1 MNPPRKPHPETQQ
14 GERLMTDPDKSGG
27 AAPRGRRARA
37 LLLLVF
43 LFAAAGLGYA
53 VYWSLIGRYVEST
66 DDAYVGGN
74 IVQITPQVAGTVLS
88 IAADDTEY
96 VKAGQTLVEL
106 DQADARIALAQA
118 EAALGRSVRQV
129 RNLLASTA
137 QLEASV
143 ALRRTDL
150 ARAEADLARRAPLA
164 QTGALPLEELAH
176 AQDTL
181 ASSRA
186 ALDAAEKQLAA
197 HKTLIDH
204 STIATHPEVLSAAA
218 RVREAYLAYARTA
231 LPSPVSGIV
240 AKRNV
245 QVGQRINPGSPLMA
259 VIPLDQVWVDA
270 NFKER
275 QLLNLRPG
283 QTARLKADLYGNTV
297 EYHGK
302 VVGFGAGTGSAFA
315 LLPPQNAT
323 GNWIKVVQ
331 RVPVR
336 IALDPEE
343 LKRHPLRLGLSMLV
357 EVDTHRREG
366 ELAPPAARATP
377 AYRTQA
383 YATPGDLADARVSEV
398 IRANG
403 GAVAPSAK
411 TAATV
416 LPVHSKQS
424 AESRASS
431 LD

>member
-1 MNPPRKPHPETQQ
+1 
-14 GERLMTDPDKSGG
+14 MTDQDKSGG
-27 AAPRGRRARA
+27 SRSRRTRT
-37 LLLLVF
+37 LLLLIILF
-43 LFAAAGLGYA
+43 FAAGIGYA
-53 VYWSLIGRYVEST
+53 VYWTLIGRYVEST

-74 IVQITPQVAGTVLS
+74 IVQITPQVAGTVLA
-88 IAADDTEY
+88 IAADDTEF
-96 VKAGQTLVEL
+96 VKTGQILVEL
-106 DQADARIALAQA
+106 DKADARIALEQA

-129 RNLLASTA
+129 RNLIATTS

-143 ALRRTDL
+143 VLRQAEL
-150 ARAEADLARRAPLA
+150 ARSQADLARRAPLA
-164 QTGALPLEELAH
+164 QTGALPAEELAH
-176 AQDTL
+176 ARDAL

-197 HKTLIDH
+197 HRTLVDRA
-204 STIATHPEVLSAAA
+204 SIATHPEVQSAAA

-231 LPSPVSGIV
+231 LPAPVSGIV

-245 QVGQRINPGSPLMA
+245 QVGQRVGPGAPLMA

-283 QTARLKADLYGNTV
+283 QTAKLRADLYGSTV

-302 VVGFGAGTGSAFA
+302 VAGFGAGTGSAFA

-336 IALDPEE
+336 IVLDAQE
-343 LKRHPLRLGLSMLV
+343 LKRHPLQLGLSMLV
-357 EVDTHRREG
+357 EVDTHQREG
-366 ELAPPAARATP
+366 ELAPVAARTAP
-377 AYRTQA
+377 AYQTQA
-383 YATPGDLADARVSEV
+383 YATLGDLADARVTEV

-403 GAVAPSAK
+403 GAISPASKAG
-411 TAATV
+411 AAV
-416 LPVHSKQS
+416 RRKQ
-424 AESRASS
+424 RAR
-431 LD
+431 